1 MALITLPLRSRYP
14 WDFSAW
20 LNTVIYCCRW
30 VINAKES
37 EIHRDSIF
45 LFTLS
50 VATGVLLHYLFI
62 RLSPFQFT
70 TNHFRIDENS
80 DFRIYFLANYS
91 FIGGDIGLNYSS
103 TNAWRVLACAS
114 PYSVTMKTSRG
125 VWLLTICYCAAVIA
139 LVHGDGKSDAGGAVA
154 AEDSEVKELLA
165 PFLSTDSRYIFT

>member
-1 MALITLPLRSRYP
+1 MSQSFEQVPPAGALHVFGMHFYCYTVRMALITLPLPSRYP

-114 PYSVTMKTSRG
+114 PYSVTMKTILS
-125 VWLLTICYCAAVIA
+125 
-139 LVHGDGKSDAGGAVA
+139 
-154 AEDSEVKELLA
+154 VKCDLRWV
-165 PFLSTDSRYIFT
+165 S